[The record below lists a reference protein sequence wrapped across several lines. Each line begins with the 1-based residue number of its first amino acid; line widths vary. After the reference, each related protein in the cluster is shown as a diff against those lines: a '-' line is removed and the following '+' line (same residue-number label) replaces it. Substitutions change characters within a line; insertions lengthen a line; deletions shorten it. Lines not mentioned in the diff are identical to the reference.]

1 MVILD
6 GVCCYVE
13 IITVL
18 LGDEWLY
25 LMEYVAM

>member
-6 GVCCYVE
+6 AVCCYV
-13 IITVL
+13 IITAL

-25 LMEYVAM
+25 LMESVAM